1 MGRRNPPLQIK
12 WSINAQNE
20 DVPNG
25 PSERVF
31 FLYPFGRKEECYHPA
46 PGGMGGD
53 RGHGQFKGRWGHL
66 LQGSWSNCSPRLH
79 LTPLST
85 QRFHVWENSPPKPW
99 HKSEGGFG
107 ETSAQLCLN
116 RQKTSDSLMP
126 VHTRTPPRT
135 AGLRHRPRFQPF
147 PRCCASSEK
156 ASHRDVCQLSPNEW
170 K

>member
-116 RQKTSDSLMP
+116 RQKTSDSLMQSIP
-126 VHTRTPPRT
+126 GRHL
-135 AGLRHRPRFQPF
+135 ALRVSGIAL
-147 PRCCASSEK
+147 ASS
-156 ASHRDVCQLSPNEW
+156 HFHDVVLRVRKQAIETCVS
-170 K
+170 